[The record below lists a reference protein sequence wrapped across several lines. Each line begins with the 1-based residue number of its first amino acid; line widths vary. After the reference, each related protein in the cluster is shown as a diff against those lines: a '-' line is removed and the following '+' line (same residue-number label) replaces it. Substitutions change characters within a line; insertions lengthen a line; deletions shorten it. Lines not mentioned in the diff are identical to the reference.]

1 MHLAVDAG
9 TTDVEPEGD
18 ETILSQD
25 KPIGTLLLSPL
36 FMVFMVLNCRLCN
49 VNCIQCCAEY
59 CCLCCNIYCYCRI
72 HNVWMLES
80 TAQLWP
86 VHGIPALLPDGAW
99 HRGPR
104 HAGRGSPAGHR
115 SSRSAVSCF
124 WVVVYHVTIVAN
136 GLRWLK
142 KLGPMQYYAT
152 IYGRVFFLEGQTCS
166 GSTLPRSVTLLLP
179 SK

>member
-1 MHLAVDAG
+1 
-9 TTDVEPEGD
+9 
-18 ETILSQD
+18 
-25 KPIGTLLLSPL
+25 
-36 FMVFMVLNCRLCN
+36 
-49 VNCIQCCAEY
+49 
-59 CCLCCNIYCYCRI
+59 
-72 HNVWMLES
+72 MLES

-104 HAGRGSPAGHR
+104 DAGRGSPAGHR

-152 IYGRVFFLEGQTCS
+152 IYDRVFFSRGSALRVNSSPICNPTPTLEIKKKV
-166 GSTLPRSVTLLLP
+166 PIAP
-179 SK
+179 F